1 MDSNRLSPGPLRALW
16 RRWGGW
22 AVGAGVLLLAAG
34 LLWHLLSDTAA
45 QRREAPR
52 TALLTLP
59 PPPPPPPPPEPEKRP
74 DPEPVKPE
82 KIVEP
87 TPTPEKPADK
97 PMDDAKAPDAAKDLG
112 DPVTIA
118 GDAQAGNDA
127 FGIQAGR
134 GGGSAGTGT
143 GGGGLGGASYARYVS
158 SRLQQALS
166 RDPRTRQLAFEDLRL
181 DLWLDAAGKPSRVE
195 LVQGSGTS
203 RTDGLV
209 LAVLRE
215 LEALDERPPA
225 SMRYPMRVSMK
236 GVRP

>member
-1 MDSNRLSPGPLRALW
+1 MRALW

-87 TPTPEKPADK
+87 TPAPEKPADK

>member
-1 MDSNRLSPGPLRALW
+1 VDSNRHSPGPLRALW

-22 AVGAGVLLLAAG
+22 ALGAGVLLLAAG

-134 GGGSAGTGT
+134 GGGTAGTGT

>member
-1 MDSNRLSPGPLRALW
+1 MDSNRLSPGGLRAWW

-22 AVGAGVLLLAAG
+22 AIAAGVLAGAAA
-34 LLWHLLSDTAA
+34 LVWHLMSDTAA
-45 QRREAPR
+45 QRRETPQ
-52 TALLTLP
+52 TALLALP
-59 PPPPPPPPPEPEKRP
+59 PPPPPPPPPEPERRP
-74 DPEPVKPE
+74 DPEPEKPQ

-87 TPTPEKPADK
+87 EPTPEKPAEK
-97 PMDDAKAPDAAKDLG
+97 PMDDKPPEPSRDAAA

-134 GGGSAGTGT
+134 GGGSTGT
-143 GGGGLGGASYARYVS
+143 GGGGGLGSGSYGRYVA
-158 SRLQQALS
+158 SRLQQVLQ
-166 RDPRTRQLAFEDLRL
+166 RDARTRHLAFDDIRL
-181 DLWLDAAGKPSRVE
+181 DLWLDASGKASRVE
-195 LVQGSGTS
+195 LVQGSGTA
-203 RTDGLV
+203 RVDALV

-215 LEALDERPPA
+215 LDALDERPPA